1 MLTPITAAMLYD
13 LVQCPH
19 RVTMDLFADPTDRD
33 RVSPFV
39 QLLWDRG
46 ALYEKQVI
54 ANLKLPFTDL
64 SRFAGDE
71 KERQTYAAM
80 DRGDPLIYGGR
91 IQADDLLG
99 DPDLLRRE
107 AGGYVAGDIKS
118 GAGEEGG
125 GDDDEER
132 RPKQHY
138 AVQLALCPGI
148 RQKQGRSAGPRAFVW
163 DIHGDEVAYD
173 FAVAHGVRNPR
184 TLWQD
189 YQQAL

>member
-1 MLTPITAAMLYD
+1 MLYD

-19 RVTMDLFADPTDRD
+19 RVTMDLFANLADRD

-64 SRFAGDE
+64 SPFAGDE

-99 DPDLLRRE
+99 NPDLLRRE
-107 AGGYVAGDIKS
+107 AGGRAEIAEGLKARGRQAALPPFPPWVIVAE
-118 GAGEEGG
+118 GATGN
-125 GDDDEER
+125 
-132 RPKQHY
+132 
-138 AVQLALCPGI
+138 C
-148 RQKQGRSAGPRAFVW
+148 
-163 DIHGDEVAYD
+163 HG
-173 FAVAHGVRNPR
+173 
-184 TLWQD
+184 
-189 YQQAL
+189 